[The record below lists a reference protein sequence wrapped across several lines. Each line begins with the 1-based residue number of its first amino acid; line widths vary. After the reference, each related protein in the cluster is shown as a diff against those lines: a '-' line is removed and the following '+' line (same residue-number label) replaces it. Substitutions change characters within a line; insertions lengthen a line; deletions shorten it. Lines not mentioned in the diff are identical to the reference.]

1 MLHLHDRGL
10 TEWNPSSSTW
20 SASLSMLATAA
31 LVVSVEDSSTL
42 STTELAYWSTAL
54 LQGSSVTLVTEGL
67 SSSIAHLCRAN
78 HENQILLKQKMK
90 CESTIKIGLWC
101 KASLLWLLCIR
112 RRGRMIQK
120 MNSTGSTFTLARS
133 TLCSWRKLMNSLKFS
148 SVGR

>member
-20 SASLSMLATAA
+20 STSLSMLATAA
-31 LVVSVEDSSTL
+31 LVVSVEESSTL

-78 HENQILLKQKMK
+78 HENQILLEQKMK
-90 CESTIKIGLWC
+90 CESTIKIGL
-101 KASLLWLLCIR
+101 
-112 RRGRMIQK
+112 
-120 MNSTGSTFTLARS
+120 
-133 TLCSWRKLMNSLKFS
+133 
-148 SVGR
+148 